1 MSRTCKPL
9 FVSCGILLC
18 AAAPLHAQVS
28 FNVNHEVFVPG
39 GVATIPGQ
47 TVDYDGITTFVNGAA
62 TILSANVDC
71 RINVA
76 GCTQTPVIVNPP
88 SSSPLS
94 GVSYIA
100 AADAVPYASTV
111 SMSVTGAPTTALT
124 APLSIGVTAGDFTQ
138 LSIHYSGI
146 APAPTGGAVVEVS
159 YFLNTTLTDNTTGS
173 VADTSGAYASLSIM
187 DPATYNPT
195 LDANGLPSMSLP
207 FLAESSQGNLFASG
221 APSFLE
227 ESDQV
232 ALSVDH
238 SYLVELF
245 AQAGVA
251 LPAGSTDDLSVT
263 LSAFADPT
271 FSIDAAWLAANPQY
285 AASDFTITQIPSTTP
300 VAVPEPP
307 VVWLLFTGF
316 GAVALCTRG
325 RRRRALAR

>member
-76 GCTQTPVIVNPP
+76 GCTQTPALAVPP
-88 SSSPLS
+88 PASPLS
-94 GVSYIA
+94 GVSDSA
-100 AADAVPYASTV
+100 AATAVPYAS
-111 SMSVTGAPTTALT
+111 SGAMSVPGAPTTALA

-138 LSIHYSGI
+138 LSVVYGGS
-146 APAPTGGAVVEVS
+146 AVAPTDIVVDVG
-159 YFLNTTLTDNTTGS
+159 YVLNTTLTDNTTGS

-187 DPATYNPT
+187 DPATFNPT
-195 LDANGLPSMSLP
+195 LDANGLPSMQLP
-207 FLAESSQGNLFASG
+207 LLAESSQGNLFASG
-221 APSFLE
+221 APSSLDE
-227 ESDQV
+227 LDPV
-232 ALSVDH
+232 TLTAGH
-238 SYLVELF
+238 SYLVEVF

-307 VVWLLFTGF
+307 VVWLLFAGF

>member
-1 MSRTCKPL
+1 
-9 FVSCGILLC
+9 
-18 AAAPLHAQVS
+18 
-28 FNVNHEVFVPG
+28 
-39 GVATIPGQ
+39 
-47 TVDYDGITTFVNGAA
+47 
-62 TILSANVDC
+62 
-71 RINVA
+71 
-76 GCTQTPVIVNPP
+76 
-88 SSSPLS
+88 
-94 GVSYIA
+94 
-100 AADAVPYASTV
+100 
-111 SMSVTGAPTTALT
+111 MSVTGAPATALT

-138 LSIHYSGI
+138 LSIVYSGI
-146 APAPTGGAVVEVS
+146 APAPTGAVVEVS

-195 LDANGLPSMSLP
+195 LDANGLPSMQLP

-221 APSFLE
+221 APSSLG
-227 ESDQV
+227 ESDLV

-285 AASDFTITQIPSTTP
+285 AASDFTITQIPNTTP

-307 VVWLLFTGF
+307 VVWLLFAGF
-316 GAVALCTRG
+316 GAIALSIRD
-325 RRRRALAR
+325 RRRRAPAR